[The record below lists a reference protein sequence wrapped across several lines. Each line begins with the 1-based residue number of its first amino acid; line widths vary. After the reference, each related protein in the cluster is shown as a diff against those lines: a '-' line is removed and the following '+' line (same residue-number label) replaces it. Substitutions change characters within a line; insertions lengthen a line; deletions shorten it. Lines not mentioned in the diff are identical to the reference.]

1 MEDLRA
7 VILHPDTEGI
17 QEVRALYEESF
28 PEAERIPW
36 AYLIQEDP
44 SRIMRAYYAD
54 QKLIGLAYTFA
65 CADLVYLGYL
75 AIARAEQNR
84 SYGTAI
90 LKQLLAEYKDRMIV
104 LDIEEVGK
112 ETSGIRKQRRDFY
125 LRRGFHPAR
134 LHYRIFGVDYEILS
148 TRGTITKE
156 AWTAFAEAHATKEI
170 ADRIEYYEPD

>member
-28 PEAERIPW
+28 PEAERIPC

-65 CADLVYLGYL
+65 FEDLVYLGYL
-75 AIARAEQNR
+75 AIVRAEQNR

-90 LKQLLAEYKDRMIV
+90 LKQLLDEYNDRMIV
-104 LDIEEVGK
+104 LDIE
-112 ETSGIRKQRRDFY
+112 
-125 LRRGFHPAR
+125 
-134 LHYRIFGVDYEILS
+134 
-148 TRGTITKE
+148 
-156 AWTAFAEAHATKEI
+156 
-170 ADRIEYYEPD
+170 